1 MMMMTI
7 IIYRHIL
14 HLHMTCLHSLW
25 RTFLIFSRSEYTDEL
40 TVRRKF
46 CIASGSCAAVCAIT
60 FRGVIRV
67 ITTVCVV
74 FFLVVTHLPCKTLW
88 DFFLFSFFPFFF
100 SFFFLFFLFFGFQSV
115 ILRDPRLNQKDVRH
129 IDTTTTTTTVTTTT
143 AAATITT
150 TTITTTT
157 ITTRLLLGYYY

>member
-1 MMMMTI
+1 MMMMMTII

-25 RTFLIFSRSEYTDEL
+25 RTFFIFSRSEYTDEL

-46 CIASGSCAAVCAIT
+46 CIASGSCTAVCAIT

-88 DFFLFSFFPFFF
+88 DFFFFFF
-100 SFFFLFFLFFGFQSV
+100 SFFFFSFLWFSV
-115 ILRDPRLNQKDVRH
+115 SNPMGPAFESKGRKTYRYH
-129 IDTTTTTTTVTTTT
+129 YYHS
-143 AAATITT
+143 
-150 TTITTTT
+150 
-157 ITTRLLLGYYY
+157 YYYYYYCCCCYYYYYYYY

>member
-1 MMMMTI
+1 MTIII

-88 DFFLFSFFPFFF
+88 DFFLF
-100 SFFFLFFLFFGFQSV
+100 FGFQSV
-115 ILRDPRLNQKDVRH
+115 ILWDPRLNQKDVRH

-157 ITTRLLLGYYY
+157 ITTRLLLLGYYYYYYY